1 MKRKQIA
8 LLSVVIAAVAA
19 MFNFVGC
26 GKAEGDK
33 NVSQIRYD
41 ILSAETDNYVIT
53 AYAESREV
61 PLKADGISGERSNEI
76 IVKICSLS
84 ALSGTYSISLTIDDK
99 EYTATPEQRA
109 DNILK
114 ADVPVESL
122 PGGSFVMKI
131 TGEKSAEAELK
142 SVLPGGFAEYTV
154 PLETVKKEIKTVE
167 KEKDSYEYFV
177 RVICENGEAFWY
189 VGYITEDKTYSY
201 LLDASGTEI
210 IARKTDDNRS

>member
-19 MFNFVGC
+19 LFNFVGC

-122 PGGSFVMKI
+122 PGWKVCS
-131 TGEKSAEAELK
+131 
-142 SVLPGGFAEYTV
+142 SVEMTLPVVSRPSTH
-154 PLETVKKEIKTVE
+154 I
-167 KEKDSYEYFV
+167 S
-177 RVICENGEAFWY
+177 
-189 VGYITEDKTYSY
+189 
-201 LLDASGTEI
+201 
-210 IARKTDDNRS
+210 